1 MKTIDDI
8 RTILTSRN
16 DRSTWNK
23 GVTDCAL
30 ELLEKLEEAIND
42 GYFNPADL
50 ANHEK
55 LKAELLNGASDWN
68 QYSWGGSALIY
79 DCDIARGL
87 CTPSEL
93 KRKKGGELRPNSREE
108 WLDVQA
114 RALEQAFYR
123 IKSAAKD

>member
-23 GVTDCAL
+23 GVTDYAL

-55 LKAELLNGASDWN
+55 LKAELLNGANDWN
-68 QYSWGGSALIY
+68 QYSWDGSALIY

-114 RALEQAFYR
+114 RALGQAFYR

>member
-16 DRSTWNK
+16 DRSAWNK
-23 GVTDCAL
+23 GVTDYAL

-68 QYSWGGSALIY
+68 QYSWGGSGLIY
-79 DCDIARGL
+79 DTDIAESL

-114 RALEQAFYR
+114 RALGQAFYR